1 MPIRD
6 ELRPAIERGLAFL
19 DTVIEADGAWPC
31 LRYKDGPWP
40 DLRYADSG
48 FTGPGNIE
56 KNPGMAGFG
65 VLALEN
71 CDHPLAQAIQS
82 RTRNYLFRIME
93 YPGVWRYWPHIPPD
107 VDDTAMCSLAVN
119 VRTLRL
125 FFSNIERILSNRDAE
140 GRFLTWMW
148 EPDWSGLP
156 QGLSLPPETCPVV
169 NANVISYLGDRPET
183 RDAQQWLETLIEERR
198 EAGQSRHYVEP
209 INFYHAL
216 ARASGLAAP
225 AFARLRPTLI
235 SRIVECRDDC
245 GLFGN
250 AMYSALALSALDML
264 GALQPEDMYSTL
276 EQLLAAQ
283 RPDGGWP
290 GGVHYVASPLLSELS
305 LALAQ
310 GPVYWF
316 FTEAISTACCIEAM
330 ERFLR
335 MTRC

>member
-19 DTVIEADGAWPC
+19 DTLIEADGAWPC

-40 DLRYADSG
+40 DLRYVDAG
-48 FTGPGNIE
+48 FTGPGKLE
-56 KNPGMAGFG
+56 KNPGMTGFG

-82 RTRNYLFRIME
+82 RTRNFLFRTME
-93 YPGVWRYWPHIPPD
+93 HPGVWRYAPHLPLD
-107 VDDTAMCSLAVN
+107 VDDTAVCSLAVN

-125 FFSNIERILSNRDAE
+125 FFSNIDCILSNRDAE
-140 GRFLTWMW
+140 GRFLTWIFP
-148 EPDWSGLP
+148 PDMSSLP
-156 QGLSLPPETCPVV
+156 QDLNLPPETCPVV

-183 RDAQQWLETLIEERR
+183 RAAQHWLETLIEERR
-198 EAGQSRHYVEP
+198 EAGQSRHYAEP
-209 INFYHAL
+209 INLYHAL
-216 ARASGLAAP
+216 ARASCLAAP
-225 AFARLRPTLI
+225 AFARLRPTLV
-235 SRIVECRDDC
+235 RRLVECRDDG

-250 AMYSALALSALDML
+250 AMYSSLALSALDML
-264 GALQPEDMYSTL
+264 GALQPEDMYPTL

-290 GGVHYVASPLLSELS
+290 GGVHYVASPLLIDQAQ
-305 LALAQ
+305 ALAQ

-316 FTEAISTACCIEAM
+316 FTEAISTACCIEVI

-335 MTRC
+335 MTLR